1 VAVGELRV
9 PIWLARLAM
18 VSYSPRHHLFY
29 YFYFLIH
36 FLCCSLS
43 LRRRRRRGY
52 KRRRRKKVEEEE
64 LKQTSQI
71 SRFLRS
77 GPPADY
83 LKKMRAAQFS
93 SSSSSSSCI
102 KKKRIATQSAGRPAR
117 LLFMLNSEQS
127 QLSSGSDLVHGR
139 SPSRE
144 ECGGGEEN
152 AHNRERWAWG
162 RNMNIQPAEGNENK
176 NHRVAI

>member
-1 VAVGELRV
+1 MRV

-18 VSYSPRHHLFY
+18 VSYSPRHHLLIIFI
-29 YFYFLIH
+29 FLFI
-36 FLCCSLS
+36 FSAVLSLS
-43 LRRRRRRGY
+43 LRRRRRGY
-52 KRRRRKKVEEEE
+52 KRRIRKKVEEEE

-71 SRFLRS
+71 SHFLRS

-93 SSSSSSSCI
+93 SSSSSSCCI

-139 SPSRE
+139 SPSRVWRRRRK
-144 ECGGGEEN
+144 C
-152 AHNRERWAWG
+152 
-162 RNMNIQPAEGNENK
+162 P
-176 NHRVAI
+176 